1 MGAGLAE
8 VGVLL
13 VLTIVGLP
21 LFLFALL
28 AALDRFEQSLSA
40 EASATNPAAVAAT
53 APEPLTVIVPAATEH
68 ATVDAA
74 VVALPVATA
83 LSASSR
89 TAAAI

>member
-40 EASATNPAAVAAT
+40 EASAANPAAAAVT

-68 ATVDAA
+68 ATADAA
-74 VVALPVATA
+74 VVALPIATA
-83 LSASSR
+83 VSASSR